1 MSKKHDYDLV
11 VIGAGIAGFVSA
23 VTANGIGKKVAI
35 LEKGKVGGNCTNM
48 TCIPSK
54 ALVRLGHLSREISH
68 LGNLGLLTSG
78 DVSLDKTQIMNHV
91 RSIVQKAYEKD
102 LPETFKTI
110 GIDVLM
116 GHASFVDNHHVS
128 LDGKTISS
136 DNFMIATG
144 TRPVIPSIPG
154 LSEVEYLTNENLY
167 ELERLPDSLIILG
180 GGVDGLEYASA
191 LGRTGVKCTVIEMSS
206 RLLPMAD
213 RELVNQLIG
222 ILKADGIE
230 ILSGAKAAMVK
241 TEADRIVVEYET
253 GDGRN
258 GSASAERVLVAIGR
272 RPDLDGLEVEKAGV
286 MADQRGVIVDRKLR
300 TSTPN
305 IYACGDIAGPYQLA
319 SMAEYQGITAASNMF
334 SPLRLNTNY
343 DNNINIIFTD
353 PPLAFFGLTEEQ
365 AHRKY
370 GYKLKVYRFDYSK
383 MRRALIDGTNAGSAK
398 FLCDGRGRLVG
409 AHILGEAAG
418 EVIHEA
424 QMIRAFKKPLYRG
437 QFITHAYPTYSQAL
451 VGRASQLAFL
461 DKMLS
466 NPVVRAGLWL
476 IPGFKNRLVTARDR
490 LAETDTDNTGPS
502 PSTLSMLTDIDQQ
515 QPSALRLNL
524 KPTNCGGCEI
534 EMPDRLMNQDETP
547 YLTLLN
553 QVSSSFGKEV
563 VFNFSKVTLINGL
576 GASMLLKL
584 FLNVKKQHKAV
595 TVIGANDDMINIFQ
609 VTELAQRVNKL
620 NGIETCCANDKLEMD
635 SSEVDSAGYGSNTS
649 TDRIHNFGSWATPVD
664 ELIADWVTPVEARKL
679 NVIGRKAVGPVNGFG
694 PLWQKT
700 YSLYFDGSLAS
711 PEDAVKAMKENFP
724 VFQPSCNKFYPSP
737 RGISAGEVVLIDSMT
752 PGGPVSTG
760 VMVMYA
766 DGLSFTFVTPQGHPE
781 SGWVSFSAHRE
792 GIRTVAQICGL
803 ARAGDPVFEA
813 AFRVAGSKMQVRIWT
828 HVLASLAAYL
838 GAPADISYEGR
849 RIDSSIQWSQA
860 SNIRYNAQIF
870 TLLREPLRWFS

>member
-1 MSKKHDYDLV
+1 MSKKHDYDVV

-68 LGNLGLLTSG
+68 LGKLGLLTSG
-78 DVSLDKTQIMNHV
+78 NISLDKTQIMNHV

-102 LPETFKTI
+102 LPETFKAI
-110 GIDVLM
+110 GIDILM
-116 GHASFVDNHHVS
+116 GHASFIDNHHVS

-213 RELVNQLIG
+213 REMVNQLIG

-230 ILSGAKAAMVK
+230 ILSGAKAARVK

-253 GDGRN
+253 SDGRR
-258 GSASAERVLVAIGR
+258 SCASADRVLVAIGR
-272 RPDLDGLEVEKAGV
+272 RPDLDGLSVEKAGV
-286 MADQRGVIVDRKLR
+286 MANQRGVVVDKKLR
-300 TSTPN
+300 TSSPN

-319 SMAEYQGITAASNMF
+319 SMAEYQGITAAGNMF
-334 SPLRLNTNY
+334 SPIRINTNY

-365 AHRKY
+365 AHTKY
-370 GYKLKVYRFDYSK
+370 GHKLKVYRFDYSK
-383 MRRALIDGTNAGSAK
+383 MRRALIDGTNVGSAK

-437 QFITHAYPTYSQAL
+437 QFITHAYPTYAQAL

-461 DKMLS
+461 DKMSS

-490 LAETDTDNTGPS
+490 LAENDTDSIGPS
-502 PSTLSMLTDIDQQ
+502 PSTLSMITDIDKQQ
-515 QPSALRLNL
+515 HSELRLNL
-524 KPTNCGGCEI
+524 KPSNFGGYEI

-553 QVSSSFGKEV
+553 QISSSSCKEV
-563 VFNFSKVTLINGL
+563 ALNFAKVILINGL

-584 FLNVKKQHKAV
+584 FLNIKKQHKEV
-595 TVIGANDDMINIFQ
+595 TIIGANDDIINIFQ
-609 VTELAQRVNKL
+609 VTELSQMVNRVN
-620 NGIETCCANDKLEMD
+620 GTETCCGSGEINMY
-635 SSEVDSAGYGSNTS
+635 SSDVNPVGYGSS
-649 TDRIHNFGSWATPVD
+649 TYRDKINNFENWAKPVD
-664 ELIADWVTPVEARKL
+664 ELHVNWVTPVEARKL

-700 YSLYFDGSLAS
+700 YRLYLDGSLAS
-711 PEDAVKAMKENFP
+711 PEDAVQAMKENFP
-724 VFQPSCNKFYPSP
+724 AFQPSCNKFYPSP
-737 RGISAGEVVLIDSMT
+737 SGISAGEIVLIDSMT

-760 VMVMYA
+760 VMVMYS

-781 SGWVSFSAHRE
+781 SGWVSFSAYKE
-792 GIRTVAQICGL
+792 GIRTVAEICGL

-838 GAPADISYEGR
+838 GAPADVEYEAR
-849 RIDSSIQWSQA
+849 CIDKAMQWKQV
-860 SNIRYNAQIF
+860 SNTRYNAQII